1 MVKEG
6 GEIDQAALAS
16 GGLVRWSL
24 RATFDGFG
32 DDVSVAVGRCCC
44 VIVGQKWLVLV
55 SGGVCVRGGAV
66 FCFIGCLGRIR
77 IGVGWCFE

>member
-32 DDVSVAVGRCCC
+32 DDVSVAVG
-44 VIVGQKWLVLV
+44 
-55 SGGVCVRGGAV
+55 
-66 FCFIGCLGRIR
+66 
-77 IGVGWCFE
+77 